1 MNKDENT
8 RLTTVVT
15 TRLSDDEADAL
26 MKYANGRGVS
36 RSSATREL
44 VLMGLGV
51 LEPRPV
57 IPPYGIPADQE

>member
-57 IPPYGIPADQE
+57 IPYGIPPDQE